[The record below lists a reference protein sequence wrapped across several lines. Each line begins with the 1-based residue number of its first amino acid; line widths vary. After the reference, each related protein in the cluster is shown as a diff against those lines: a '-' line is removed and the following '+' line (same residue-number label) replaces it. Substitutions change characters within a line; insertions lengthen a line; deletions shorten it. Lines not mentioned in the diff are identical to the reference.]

1 MKMVQ
6 IANLFNVF
14 GFVRN
19 LLIVIFV
26 IIFIFFVI
34 VIIIVY
40 KLLHRNV
47 DNVKKRSEDFFKTP
61 VGKSPNPY
69 IKREENNEKKGTK
82 CQYCGEEITD
92 KATMCPFCGSYLN
105 R

>member
-1 MKMVQ
+1 MVQ

-19 LLIVIFV
+19 VLIVMFV

-47 DNVKKRSEDFFKTP
+47 NKEKKRSEDFFEKS

-69 IKREENNEKKGTK
+69 IKQEENNEKKGIK

-92 KATMCPFCGSYLN
+92 KATMCPFCGSHLS
-105 R
+105 